1 MNTFSAAAVLDRL
14 QLAAGVASDS
24 ALSRVLGVNRATLGN
39 WRNRD
44 SVPYSICVEY
54 AVEQGL
60 SLDWLLTGQAP
71 LQRNEAKGLEERQ
84 RQLDE
89 TQLDLLQLFT
99 ALGPDQ
105 QKQVLQGLREK
116 KRINDLE
123 LAVTVLQQRINK
135 LIDK

>member
-1 MNTFSAAAVLDRL
+1 MNNFSAAAVLDRL

-24 ALSRVLGVNRATLGN
+24 ALSRVLRVNRATLGN

-54 AVEQGL
+54 AVENGL

-71 LQRNEAKGLEERQ
+71 LNLNEAKGLEE

-89 TQLDLLQLFT
+89 TQLDLLKLFT
-99 ALGPDQ
+99 ALWPDQ

-123 LAVTVLQQRINK
+123 LAVTGLQQRINK